1 MYIMCSLQTV
11 TEEKYDVK
19 RCVEEAAIIVT
30 NNTEPRVSCTI
41 TLTSPIM
48 RESSDGGI
56 SYIPTHPGNVLLH
69 AFSFS
74 LWHNKITTKGIYD
87 QKSCIF
93 SLDIV

>member
-1 MYIMCSLQTV
+1 MYIVCSLQTV

-56 SYIPTHPGNVLLH
+56 SYILNTPGTCFYMPFLSLFGITKLPQKEYVIKKVV
-69 AFSFS
+69 FS
-74 LWHNKITTKGIYD
+74 L
-87 QKSCIF
+87 
-93 SLDIV
+93 